1 MSGGRLE
8 ASDSVID
15 LHSSSNTCWQ
25 GLHSPPGC
33 DLDHR
38 FPRSG
43 AFEGWARSFPFKQ
56 RAPPKQWS
64 TKPRS
69 ESNRALRFGL
79 EGYIHVSAIRQCDQR
94 TINPSEL
101 VLNPNFP
108 KQMLRSGY

>member
-8 ASDSVID
+8 VSDSVID

-43 AFEGWARSFPFKQ
+43 AFEGWARSFPFNK
-56 RAPPKQWS
+56 
-64 TKPRS
+64 
-69 ESNRALRFGL
+69 E
-79 EGYIHVSAIRQCDQR
+79 H
-94 TINPSEL
+94 
-101 VLNPNFP
+101 
-108 KQMLRSGY
+108 LRSMGLRKASRT